1 MAIPNCKHVVEQLA
15 AQYPDEWKA
24 AHTGGARTEDF
35 IRRLAYVLHS
45 TVDAGFGLLGQY
57 GDPNRIADDA
67 IMYLGEGPG
76 VDKGTGRPQS
86 GFDVIGGAGGPSP
99 TPEWNDISGPG
110 AAIWVQPAPV
120 GSGSGGGGAPP
131 PTSPQPTAQD
141 LLNAINS
148 LAATVDAVRAKQAEM
163 ASYLVTRIA
172 ATLDDTKYEALNAA
186 NRASEIK
193 TQIENLPTPGAAVDF
208 PRYRGKFFGASV
220 TLDPEPK

>member
-1 MAIPNCKHVVEQLA
+1 MAIPNCKHVVATLA
-15 AQYPDEWKA
+15 AQYPAEWQA
-24 AHTGGARTEDF
+24 AHRGGADTEKF

-57 GDPNRIADDA
+57 GDPNRIADDV

-110 AAIWVQPAPV
+110 LAIWVKPEPV
-120 GSGSGGGGAPP
+120 GSGSGGGGSLPPAP
-131 PTSPQPTAQD
+131 PQPTGQD
-141 LLNAINS
+141 LLNAITA
-148 LAATVDAVRAKQAEM
+148 LAAQIK
-163 ASYLVTRIA
+163 
-172 ATLDDTKYEALNAA
+172 TLDVKVATVGDLVLRYGSKTEAAAFESLNAA
-186 NRASEIK
+186 SRASEIK
-193 TQIENLPTPGAAVDF
+193 TLIENLSTPGEPSAF
-208 PRYRGKFFGASV
+208 PRYRGKFLGATV

>member
-35 IRRLAYVLHS
+35 IRRLAWVLHS

-57 GDPNRIADDA
+57 GDPNRIADDV

-99 TPEWNDISGPG
+99 TPTWNDISGPG

-120 GSGSGGGGAPP
+120 GSGSGGGGSLP

-141 LLNAINS
+141 LLNALQA
-148 LAATVDAVRAKQAEM
+148 LAASVEAVRAKQAEM

-172 ATLDDTKYEALNAA
+172 ATLDDAKYEALNAA
-186 NRASEIK
+186 TRASEIK
-193 TQIENLPTPGAAVDF
+193 TQIENLPKPGAPSAF
-208 PRYRGKFFGASV
+208 PRYQGKFFGVSV

>member
-35 IRRLAYVLHS
+35 IRRLAWVLHS

-57 GDPNRIADDA
+57 GDPNRIADDV

-86 GFDVIGGAGGPSP
+86 GFDVIGGAGGPAP
-99 TPEWNDISGPG
+99 TPTWNDISGPG
-110 AAIWVQPAPV
+110 AAIWVKPASV
-120 GSGSGGGGAPP
+120 GSGSGGGGTPP

-141 LLNAINS
+141 LLNAINA
-148 LAATVDAVRAKQAEM
+148 LASQVKTLDVKVATVGDLVLRYGAKTE
-163 ASYLVTRIA
+163 A
-172 ATLDDTKYEALNAA
+172 AAFESLNAA
-186 NRASEIK
+186 SRASEIK
-193 TQIENLPTPGAAVDF
+193 TLVENLPTPGAPSAF
-208 PRYRGKFFGASV
+208 PPYEGRIFGAKV
-220 TLDPEPK
+220 RLEPK

>member
-35 IRRLAYVLHS
+35 IRRLAWVLHS

-99 TPEWNDISGPG
+99 TPTWNDISGPG

-141 LLNAINS
+141 LLNAINA
-148 LAATVDAVRAKQAEM
+148 LAATIDAVRAKQAEM

-186 NRASEIK
+186 SRASEIK
-193 TQIENLPTPGAAVDF
+193 TQIESLPTPGAAVAF

>member
-1 MAIPNCKHVVEQLA
+1 MAIPNGKHVVEQLA

-24 AHTGGARTEDF
+24 AHTGGAHTEDF
-35 IRRLAYVLHS
+35 IRRLAWVLHS

-57 GDPNRIADDA
+57 GDPTRIADDV

-86 GFDVIGGAGGPSP
+86 GFDVIGGAGGPNP
-99 TPEWNDISGPG
+99 TPTWNDISGPG
-110 AAIWVQPAPV
+110 PAIWVQPAPV
-120 GSGSGGGGAPP
+120 GSGSGGGGSLP